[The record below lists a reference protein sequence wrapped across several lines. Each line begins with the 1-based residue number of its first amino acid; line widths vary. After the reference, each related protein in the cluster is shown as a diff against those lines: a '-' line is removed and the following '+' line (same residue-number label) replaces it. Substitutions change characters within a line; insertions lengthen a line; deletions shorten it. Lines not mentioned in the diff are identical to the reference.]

1 MAAHSGASGI
11 WQRAGVL
18 LCLLSLLSACGF
30 HLRGAY
36 RLPAS
41 MTTTYV
47 DAANENSEL
56 VRSLKRA
63 LQASDIHLVDS
74 TQQAGAIL
82 RLFDERRTRRVIS
95 VDSRGRAREYALSYQ
110 VSFQLLATQ
119 QEPQQEP
126 QQEHAKQTLKLERD
140 FLFDAEDVLG
150 KGREEATLIRD
161 MQQDMVRLIMLR
173 LQAMAE

>member
-1 MAAHSGASGI
+1 M

-47 DAANENSEL
+47 ESANDNSEL

-74 TQQAGAIL
+74 AQQAGAIL
-82 RLFDERRTRRVIS
+82 RLSDERRSKRVIS
-95 VDSRGRAREYALSYQ
+95 VDSRGRAREYALNYQ
-110 VSFQLLATQ
+110 VSFQLLATATSD
-119 QEPQQEP
+119 EPQQERE
-126 QQEHAKQTLKLERD
+126 QQTLKLERD